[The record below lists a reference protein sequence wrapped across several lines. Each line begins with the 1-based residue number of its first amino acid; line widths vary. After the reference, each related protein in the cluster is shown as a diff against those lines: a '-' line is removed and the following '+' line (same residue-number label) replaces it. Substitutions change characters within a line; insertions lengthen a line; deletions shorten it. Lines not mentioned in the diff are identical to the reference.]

1 MSSVSFS
8 STVSETLHAFRP
20 QLQTLQPISKG
31 FKNKKNYPENLFAL
45 LMASWICFVW
55 EFLSSPTSTQAV
67 IFSYTQLHTDTL
79 QHILSEH
86 FNIRFDLIS
95 THLISSSVVTT
106 IMSNL
111 GILLDARLWFCD
123 GPLWFRRP
131 VLGWGQQ
138 SSNLHGFR
146 PFPPIAG
153 WTLQFEHFGR
163 WR

>member
-31 FKNKKNYPENLFAL
+31 FKNQKKEIRRKVLLFGFVLSENFFLLHLPLKQLYFPIYNYT
-45 LMASWICFVW
+45 V
-55 EFLSSPTSTQAV
+55 
-67 IFSYTQLHTDTL
+67 HTDTL
-79 QHILSEH
+79 QNILSEQ
-86 FNIRFDLIS
+86 FNIRIDLIS

-163 WR
+163 RR